1 MPIRRLPPQLV
12 NQIAAGEV
20 VERPASVVKELVEN
34 SLDAGA
40 RALRVEIEGGGA
52 RLVRVRDDGC
62 GIPREEL
69 ALALARH
76 ATSKI
81 ASLEDLARVR
91 TLGFRG
97 EALPSIASVSRL
109 TLTSRAAGAG
119 EAWRVRA
126 DGSDAPLEPEPAA
139 HPPGTTVEV
148 RDLFH
153 NVPARRKFLRT
164 ARTETAHVE
173 ETLRRVALAAPGV
186 GLVFVRDGRETLRLA
201 PAADRE
207 GAERRLAALLGEG
220 FVAHALHVA
229 HAHGGLALEGW
240 IALPAWSRAQ
250 ADQQYLI
257 VNGRPVRDR
266 LFAHAVRRAYED
278 VLPHG
283 RQPAWV
289 LRLTLDPEAVDVNAH
304 PAKHEVRFREGR
316 LVFDFVHRT
325 VAEALAAARPGA
337 VAAPAPPPRAVPAQ
351 ATAAR
356 PPGPPPRAAQMG
368 LGVAEAVAAY
378 QALAGSAAADVPAA
392 AQEETVPAAAGDH
405 PLGRPLAQ
413 LHGIYVLAED
423 PEGALV
429 VVDMHAAAERIAY
442 EALKR
447 AWEAGAPASQRLL
460 EPVTVAV
467 SPPEAEAAEA
477 HAAELARLG
486 LELDRTGPDRVRVR
500 ALPAALARADAAAL
514 ARDVLAELAA
524 HGTAATV
531 ADRIHEV
538 LATLACHGAV
548 RAGRRLTL
556 EEMDALLREM
566 ERTERAGQCNHGRP
580 TWVRIPPGELD
591 RWFHRGR

>member
-1 MPIRRLPPQLV
+1 MPIRQLPPQLI

-40 RALRVEIEGGGA
+40 RTLHVEIAGGGA

-109 TLTSRAAGAG
+109 TLTSRAAGADHG
-119 EAWRVRA
+119 WRVRA
-126 DGSDAPLEPEPAA
+126 DGGGAPPEPEPAP

-164 ARTETAHVE
+164 ARTEAGHVE
-173 ETLRRVALAAPGV
+173 EALRRIALAAPGV
-186 GLVFVRDGRETLRLA
+186 ALAYVRDGREVLRLD
-201 PAADRE
+201 AAQDRAA
-207 GAERRLAALLGEG
+207 AERRLAALLGEG
-220 FVAHALHVA
+220 FLEHALHLVHE
-229 HAHGGLALEGW
+229 HAGMRLEGW

-289 LRLTLDPEAVDVNAH
+289 LALTLDPEAVDVNAH
-304 PAKHEVRFREGR
+304 PAKHEVRFRDGR
-316 LVFDFVHRT
+316 AVFDFVHRT
-325 VAEALAAARPGA
+325 VAEALAASRARPSA
-337 VAAPAPPPRAVPAQ
+337 SPALRPQAPAARRTPDPAAAPRQAPMA
-351 ATAAR
+351 
-356 PPGPPPRAAQMG
+356 
-368 LGVAEAVAAY
+368 LGVAEALARYA
-378 QALAGSAAADVPAA
+378 ALAPDDGGAEAGAPAPGAAAEEAA
-392 AQEETVPAAAGDH
+392 APGL
-405 PLGRPLAQ
+405 LGRPLAQ
-413 LHGIYVLAED
+413 LHGTYILAED
-423 PEGALV
+423 AEGALV

-447 AWEAGAPASQRLL
+447 AWEEGAPAAQRLL
-460 EPVTVAV
+460 EPATVTVTPA
-467 SPPEAEAAEA
+467 EADAAEA
-477 HAAELARLG
+477 QAEALARLG
-486 LELDRTGPDRVRVR
+486 LELARAGPDRVRVL
-500 ALPAALARADAAAL
+500 AVPAALAGADVAAL
-514 ARDVLAELAA
+514 VRDALAELAA

-531 ADRIHEV
+531 AGRIHEV
-538 LATLACHGAV
+538 LATLACHGSV

-556 EEMDALLREM
+556 PEMDALLREM

-580 TWVRIPPGELD
+580 TWVRIPPAELD